1 MATPSKLRTQAVP
14 DTQDT
19 LRFTK
24 EEYARLVG
32 LDGKIDV
39 LVLKFD
45 AFTNAVGQQ
54 MSALASRDDAQA
66 EKLDAHKAQIDALN
80 TAATVRDAKTSVYAK
95 AWSAIMG
102 IMAVLASWSGSY
114 LMWHR
119 NK

>member
-80 TAATVRDAKTSVYAK
+80 TAATVRDAKTSVYAR
-95 AWSAIMG
+95 AWSSVTALLS
-102 IMAVLASWSGSY
+102 VVASLGGSY
-114 LMWHR
+114 YMWHR
-119 NK
+119 KP